1 MPEFNTLSNIFGR
14 SAWPM
19 IKEMDGVELFN
30 VNADDR
36 SCFMT
41 LGGQEYKIK
50 RIHYRMW
57 HVETTGHRWTFGSQW
72 ELLAWIG
79 DRL

>member
-1 MPEFNTLSNIFGR
+1 MTEFSSLSDIFGR
-14 SAWPM
+14 GAWSM
-19 IKEMDGVELFN
+19 IKEMDGVEVFN

-36 SCFMT
+36 SCLMT
-41 LGGQEYKIK
+41 LEGREYKIM
-50 RIHYRMW
+50 RAHHCRW
-57 HVETTGHRWTFGSQW
+57 HVVTTGHCWDFGSQW

>member
-1 MPEFNTLSNIFGR
+1 MSEFSTLSDIFGR
-14 SAWPM
+14 SAWSM
-19 IKEMDGVELFN
+19 VKEMDGVGVFN

-36 SCFMT
+36 SCSVL
-41 LGGQEYKIK
+41 LGGQEYKIT
-50 RIHYRMW
+50 RAHHRRW
-57 HVETTGHRWTFGSQW
+57 HVVTAGYRWAFGSQW

>member
-1 MPEFNTLSNIFGR
+1 MPESNTLSDIFGC

-19 IKEMDGVELFN
+19 IKEMGGVDVFN
-30 VNADDR
+30 VDADDR
-36 SCFMT
+36 SCCIF
-41 LGGQEYKIK
+41 LNGREYKVK
-50 RIHYRMW
+50 RAQYRRW
-57 HVETTGHRWTFGSQW
+57 HVVTTGHRWSFGSQW

>member
-1 MPEFNTLSNIFGR
+1 MTEFSSLSDIFGR

-19 IKEMDGVELFN
+19 IKEMGVEVFN

-41 LGGQEYKIK
+41 LGGQEYKVT
-50 RIHYRMW
+50 RAHHRRW
-57 HVETTGHRWTFGSQW
+57 HVVATGHWWAFGSQW
-72 ELLAWIG
+72 EVLAWIS

>member
-1 MPEFNTLSNIFGR
+1 MSEFSTLSDIFGH

-19 IKEMDGVELFN
+19 IKEMDGVEVFN
-30 VNADDR
+30 VNVNDR
-36 SCFMT
+36 SCFMMT
-41 LGGQEYKIK
+41 GGQEYKIT
-50 RIHYRMW
+50 RTHHRRW
-57 HVETTGHRWTFGSQW
+57 HVATTGYWEDFGSQW

>member
-1 MPEFNTLSNIFGR
+1 MTEFSSLSDIFGR

-19 IKEMDGVELFN
+19 IKEMGGVEVFN

-36 SCFMT
+36 SCLMT
-41 LGGQEYKIK
+41 LGGQEYKVT
-50 RIHYRMW
+50 RSHNRRW
-57 HVETTGHRWTFGSQW
+57 HVVTIGYWWSFGSQW

>member
-1 MPEFNTLSNIFGR
+1 MLKFSTLSDIFGR

-19 IKEMDGVELFN
+19 IEEMREVVVFN

-36 SCFMT
+36 SCSMI
-41 LGGQEYKIK
+41 LGGQEYRVK
-50 RIHYRMW
+50 RAHHRRW
-57 HVETTGHRWTFGSQW
+57 HVVTTGYCQTLESQW

>member
-1 MPEFNTLSNIFGR
+1 MPEFSTLSHIFGR

-19 IKEMDGVELFN
+19 IKEMGGVEVFN
-30 VNADDR
+30 VNADER
-36 SCFMT
+36 SCFMM
-41 LGGQEYKIK
+41 LGGQEYKIM
-50 RIHYRMW
+50 RAHHCRW
-57 HVETTGHRWTFGSQW
+57 QAVTTGYCWTFGSQW

>member
-1 MPEFNTLSNIFGR
+1 MLEFSTLSDIFGR

-19 IKEMDGVELFN
+19 INELSEVVVFN
-30 VNADDR
+30 VDAEDR
-36 SCFMT
+36 SCSMM
-41 LGGQEYKIK
+41 LGGREYKVK
-50 RIHYRMW
+50 RAHPRRW
-57 HVETTGHRWTFGSQW
+57 HVTATGYCWAFGSQW

>member
-1 MPEFNTLSNIFGR
+1 MPEFSTLSDIFGH

-19 IKEMDGVELFN
+19 IKEMSEVVVFN
-30 VNADDR
+30 VDADDR
-36 SCFMT
+36 SCSMM
-41 LGGQEYKIK
+41 LGGREY
-50 RIHYRMW
+50 RVTRAHHRRW
-57 HVETTGHRWTFGSQW
+57 HVVATGYWRAFGSQW

>member
-1 MPEFNTLSNIFGR
+1 MSEFSTFSDIFGR

-19 IKEMDGVELFN
+19 IKEMSEVEVFN
-30 VNADDR
+30 VDADDR
-36 SCFMT
+36 SCCI
-41 LGGQEYKIK
+41 LLNGREYKVK
-50 RIHYRMW
+50 RAHHRRW
-57 HVETTGHRWTFGSQW
+57 HVATTGCWRAFGSQW

>member
-1 MPEFNTLSNIFGR
+1 MSEFSTLSDIFGR

-19 IKEMDGVELFN
+19 IKEMTEVVVFN
-30 VNADDR
+30 VDANDR
-36 SCFMT
+36 SCHM
-41 LGGQEYKIK
+41 LLNEQEYKIK
-50 RIHYRMW
+50 RAHHRRW
-57 HVETTGHRWTFGSQW
+57 HVVTHGYWRAFGSQW

>member
-1 MPEFNTLSNIFGR
+1 MTELSSLSDIFGH

-19 IKEMDGVELFN
+19 IKELSEVVVFN
-30 VNADDR
+30 VDADDR
-36 SCFMT
+36 SCSMM
-41 LGGQEYKIK
+41 LGGREYRVK
-50 RIHYRMW
+50 RAHHRRW
-57 HVETTGHRWTFGSQW
+57 HVTTSEYWSTFGSQW

>member
-1 MPEFNTLSNIFGR
+1 MSEFNTLSDIFGR

-19 IKEMDGVELFN
+19 IAEMDGLEVFN
-30 VNADDR
+30 VDADDR
-36 SCFMT
+36 SCSMT
-41 LGGQEYKIK
+41 LEGQEYKIT
-50 RIHYRMW
+50 RSHHRRW
-57 HVETTGHRWTFGSQW
+57 HVTATGHRWSFGSQW